1 MWDFARSRLSAHALD
16 DRLLHSAAAL
26 KRRRKVNM
34 EREKLEFDVLFVGAG
49 PANLAG
55 AIHLKKLAQQQGRE
69 IEVCIIEKAESVGA
83 HSLSGAVL
91 DPRALIEL
99 MPDFREKG
107 CPIEE
112 TDLRDGVFYLTATG
126 QLRLPYTPPYM
137 HNKGCFIIS
146 LSKFCAWL
154 ATIAEEVGVNI
165 FPGFAGVEALY
176 DEAGRRVIGVR
187 TGDKGVN
194 KDGKQKSTFEPGVDL
209 LANVT
214 VFGEGPKG
222 SLIREVGTKLGIFAG
237 RMPQVFETAVKEVI
251 EIPAA
256 SPFLTSP
263 FTVLHTFGYPLG
275 LNTKG
280 GGFLYR
286 MKENR
291 VSLGLVVGLDYED
304 PVLEPYQEFL
314 RLKKH
319 PLIADIIRDGKVL
332 QQGAKTLAAG
342 GLYTMPQLAV
352 DGALFVGDSA
362 SMLNVQR
369 LKGIH
374 TAMKSGMLA
383 AETILTA
390 IGKGDVSAAALGGYR
405 VKVDGSWIRNELH
418 AARNFGQA
426 LSQKG
431 IAKFITL
438 GAQFVTG
445 GRGFVDPMNITDD
458 AATLQTG
465 HFRPPTQV
473 QDLDGKLYLDK
484 LTGVY
489 FSGTKHEEDQPCHLL
504 IPDTEVCVTRC
515 WETFRSPC
523 TRFCPGQVYEMIE
536 EDGGRRRLKLTP
548 SNCLHCKTCEIKDP
562 FKNIIWSCPEGGG
575 GPNYSIV

>member
-1 MWDFARSRLSAHALD
+1 
-16 DRLLHSAAAL
+16 
-26 KRRRKVNM
+26 M

-55 AIHLKKLAQQQGRE
+55 AIHLKTRAQQQGRD
-69 IEVCIIEKAESVGA
+69 IEVCIIEKAESIGA

-91 DPRALIEL
+91 DPKALIEL

-137 HNKGCFIIS
+137 HNEGCFIIS

-154 ATIAEEVGVNI
+154 GTIAEEFGVNI

-194 KDGKQKSTFEPGVDL
+194 KDGKPRTNFEPGVDL

-342 GLYTMPQLAV
+342 GLYTLPQLAV

-390 IGKGDVSAAALGGYR
+390 VGKGDVSAATLGDYR
-405 VKVDGSWIRNELH
+405 VKVDGSWIRNELY

-445 GRGFVDPMNITDD
+445 GRGFVDPMNIPDD
-458 AATLQTG
+458 AATLQAG

-504 IPDTEVCVTRC
+504 IPDTELCVTRC

-523 TRFCPGQVYEMIE
+523 TRFCPGQVYEMIQE
-536 EDGGRRRLKLTP
+536 EGGRRRLKLTP

-562 FKNIIWSCPEGGG
+562 FKNIIWTCPEGGG

>member
-1 MWDFARSRLSAHALD
+1 
-16 DRLLHSAAAL
+16 
-26 KRRRKVNM
+26 M

-55 AIHLKKLAQQQGRE
+55 AVHLKKLAQQIGRD
-69 IEVCIIEKAESVGA
+69 IEVCIIEKAESIGA

-91 DPRALIEL
+91 DPKALAEL
-99 MPDFREKG
+99 LPDFREKG

-112 TDLRDGVFYLTATG
+112 TDLRDGVFYLTAGG
-126 QLRLPYTPPYM
+126 QWQLPYTPPYL
-137 HNKGCFIIS
+137 HNTGCFIIS

-154 ATIAEEVGVNI
+154 GTLAEELGVNI

-176 DEAGRRVIGVR
+176 DESGKRVIGVR

-194 KDGKQKSTFEPGVDL
+194 KDGKSKSNFEPGVDL
-209 LANVT
+209 LAKVT

-222 SLIREVGTKLGIFAG
+222 SLIREVAKKLGMFAG
-237 RMPQVFETAVKEVI
+237 KMPQVFETAVKEVI
-251 EIPAA
+251 EIPAS

-263 FTVLHTFGYPLG
+263 FTVIHTFGFPLG

-304 PVLEPYQEFL
+304 SMLEPYQEFL
-314 RLKKH
+314 RFKKH
-319 PLIADIIRDGKVL
+319 PLIADIIQGGRVL
-332 QQGAKTLAAG
+332 QQGAKTLPAG
-342 GLYTMPQLAV
+342 GFYTMPELAV
-352 DGALFVGDSA
+352 DGAVFVGDSA

-369 LKGIH
+369 LKGVH
-374 TAMKSGMLA
+374 MAMKSGMLA
-383 AETILTA
+383 AEAILSA
-390 IGKGDVSAAALGGYR
+390 VEKGDVSTAALREYR
-405 VKVDGSWIRNELH
+405 AKVESSWIRSELY

-431 IAKFITL
+431 ISKFISL
-438 GAQFVTG
+438 GSQMVTG
-445 GRGFVDPMNITDD
+445 GRGFVDPMKITDD
-458 AATLQTG
+458 ALTLKPG
-465 HFRPPTQV
+465 HLRPPTEPQAH
-473 QDLDGKLYLDK
+473 DGKLYLDK

-489 FSGTKHEEDQPCHLL
+489 LSGTKHEEDQPCHLV
-504 IPDTEVCVTRC
+504 IPDPELCVTRC
-515 WETFRSPC
+515 WQTFRSPC
-523 TRFCPGQVYEMIE
+523 TRFCPGYVYEVEVE
-536 EDGGRRRLKLTP
+536 EGGRPRLKLNP

-562 FKNIIWSCPEGGG
+562 FHNIIWTCPEGGG
-575 GPNYSIV
+575 GPKYSIV

>member
-1 MWDFARSRLSAHALD
+1 
-16 DRLLHSAAAL
+16 
-26 KRRRKVNM
+26 M

-55 AIHLKKLAQQQGRE
+55 AIHLKKLAQQQGRD
-69 IEVCIIEKAESVGA
+69 IEVCIIEKAESIGA

-390 IGKGDVSAAALGGYR
+390 VGKGDVSAAALGGYR

-458 AATLQTG
+458 AATLQAG
-465 HFRPPTQV
+465 DFRPPTQV

>member
-1 MWDFARSRLSAHALD
+1 MG
-16 DRLLHSAAAL
+16 
-26 KRRRKVNM
+26 M

-55 AIHLKKLAQQQGRE
+55 AIHLKKIAQQTGQQV
-69 IEVCIIEKAESVGA
+69 EVAIIEKAESIGA

-91 DPRALIEL
+91 DPRALREL
-99 MPDFREKG
+99 MPDFRERG

-112 TDLRDGVFYLTATG
+112 TDLRDAVFYLTPNG
-126 QLRLPYTPPYM
+126 QFRLPYTPPYM
-137 HNKGCFIIS
+137 HNEGCFIIS

-154 ATIAEEVGVNI
+154 GTLAEELGVNV

-176 DEAGRRVIGVR
+176 DEAGRRVMGVR

-194 KDGKQKSTFEPGVDL
+194 KEGKPRSNFEPGVDL
-209 LANVT
+209 LAKVT

-222 SLIREVGTKLGIFAG
+222 SLIREVGKQLGIFAG
-237 RMPQVFETAVKEVI
+237 KMPQVFETAIKEVI
-251 EIPAA
+251 EIPASSA
-256 SPFLTSP
+256 FLAAP
-263 FTVLHTFGYPLG
+263 FTVLHTFGHPLG

-286 MKENR
+286 MKANR

-304 PVLEPYQEFL
+304 AMLEPYQEFL
-314 RLKKH
+314 RFKKH
-319 PLIADIIRDGKVL
+319 PLIAGIIRGGKVL

-352 DGALFVGDSA
+352 DGAVFVGDSA

-383 AETILTA
+383 AETILAA
-390 IGKGDVSAAALGGYR
+390 IAKGDARAAVLEDYR
-405 VKVDGSWIRNELH
+405 TKVDASWIQSELY

-426 LSQKG
+426 LSRKG
-431 IAKFITL
+431 MAKFIAL
-438 GAQFVTG
+438 GAQFVSG
-445 GRGFVDPMNITDD
+445 GRGFVDPMKISDD
-458 AATLQTG
+458 AASLKPGRQVPT
-465 HFRPPTQV
+465 PPV
-473 QDLDGKLYLDK
+473 QDLDGQLYLDK

-489 FSGTKHEEDQPCHLL
+489 LSGTKHEEDQPCHLL
-504 IPDTEVCVTRC
+504 IPDPNLCVTRC
-515 WETFRSPC
+515 WDTFRSPC
-523 TRFCPGQVYEMIE
+523 TRFCPGQVYEMDTTE
-536 EDGGRRRLKLTP
+536 GGRPRLKLNP

-562 FKNIIWSCPEGGG
+562 FKNIVWTCPEGGG
-575 GPNYSIV
+575 GPSYSIV

>member
-1 MWDFARSRLSAHALD
+1 MQ
-16 DRLLHSAAAL
+16 
-26 KRRRKVNM
+26 
-34 EREKLEFDVLFVGAG
+34 REELEFDALFVGAG

-55 AIHLKKLAQQQGRE
+55 AIHLKQLAQQQGRE
-69 IEVCIIEKAESVGA
+69 IEVAVIEKAESVGA

-91 DPRALIEL
+91 DPRALQEL
-99 MPDFREKG
+99 LPDFREKG

-112 TDLRDGVFYLTATG
+112 TDLRDAVFYLTAGG
-126 QLRLPYTPPYM
+126 QFRLPYTPPYM
-137 HNKGCFIIS
+137 HNEGCFIIS

-154 ATIAEEVGVNI
+154 AAIAEELGVNV

-176 DEAGRRVIGVR
+176 DESGRRVTGVR

-194 KDGKQKSTFEPGVDL
+194 KDGQPKSNFEPGVDL
-209 LANVT
+209 LAKVT
-214 VFGEGPKG
+214 IFGEGPKG
-222 SLIREVGTKLGIFAG
+222 SLIREVGKKLGIFTG
-237 RMPQVFETAVKEVI
+237 RMPQVFETAIKEVV
-251 EIPAA
+251 EIPASNA
-256 SPFLTSP
+256 FLSSP

-286 MKENR
+286 MKANR

-304 PVLEPYQEFL
+304 AMLEPYQEFL
-314 RLKKH
+314 RFKKH
-319 PLIADIIRDGKVL
+319 PLVADILRGGKVL

-342 GLYTMPQLAV
+342 GWYTRPQLAV
-352 DGALFVGDSA
+352 DGAVFVGDSA

-383 AETILTA
+383 AETVLAA
-390 IGKGDVSAAALGGYR
+390 IAQDDVRASALESYR
-405 VKVDGSWIRNELH
+405 DQLDGSWVQSELY

-426 LSQKG
+426 LSRKG
-431 IAKFITL
+431 VAKFIAL

-445 GRGFVDPMNITDD
+445 GRGFVDPMKLSDD
-458 AATLQTG
+458 AASLKPG
-465 HFRPPTQV
+465 RREPAPAV
-473 QDLDGKLYLDK
+473 QGLDGQLYVDK

-489 FSGTKHEEDQPCHLL
+489 LSGTKHEEDQPCHLV
-504 IPDTEVCVTRC
+504 IPDPHLCVTRC
-515 WETFRSPC
+515 WEAFRSPC
-523 TRFCPGQVYEMIE
+523 TRFCPGQVYEME
-536 EDGGRRRLKLTP
+536 ATGEGSRRLKLNP

-562 FKNIIWSCPEGGG
+562 FRNIIWTCPEGGG

>member
-1 MWDFARSRLSAHALD
+1 
-16 DRLLHSAAAL
+16 
-26 KRRRKVNM
+26 M

-55 AIHLKKLAQQQGRE
+55 AIHLKKLAQQQGRD
-69 IEVCIIEKAESVGA
+69 IEVGMIEKAESIGA

-91 DPRALIEL
+91 DPKALIEL
-99 MPDFREKG
+99 MPDFRAKG
-107 CPIEE
+107 CPVEE
-112 TDLRDGVFYLTATG
+112 TDLRDGVFYLTTTG
-126 QLRLPYTPPYM
+126 RLRLPYTPPYM
-137 HNKGCFIIS
+137 HNQGCFIIS

-154 ATIAEEVGVNI
+154 GTIAEELGVNI

-176 DEAGRRVIGVR
+176 DEGGRRVIGVR

-194 KDGKQKSTFEPGVDL
+194 KDGKPKTNFEPGVDL
-209 LANVT
+209 LAKVT

-222 SLIREVGTKLGIFAG
+222 SLIREVAQKLGLFAG

-251 EIPAA
+251 EIPTA

-275 LNTKG
+275 LNTRG

-304 PVLEPYQEFL
+304 PMLEPYQEFL
-314 RLKKH
+314 KWKKH

-332 QQGAKTLAAG
+332 QQGAKTLSAG

-390 IGKGDVSAAALGGYR
+390 IEKGDFSAPALGTFASRWMTAGSEASFMPPAISVKRWPGKELPNSSPWAPSSSPAAA
-405 VKVDGSWIRNELH
+405 DSSIR
-418 AARNFGQA
+418 
-426 LSQKG
+426 
-431 IAKFITL
+431 
-438 GAQFVTG
+438 
-445 GRGFVDPMNITDD
+445 
-458 AATLQTG
+458 
-465 HFRPPTQV
+465 
-473 QDLDGKLYLDK
+473 
-484 LTGVY
+484 
-489 FSGTKHEEDQPCHLL
+489 
-504 IPDTEVCVTRC
+504 
-515 WETFRSPC
+515 
-523 TRFCPGQVYEMIE
+523 
-536 EDGGRRRLKLTP
+536 
-548 SNCLHCKTCEIKDP
+548 
-562 FKNIIWSCPEGGG
+562 
-575 GPNYSIV
+575 

>member
-1 MWDFARSRLSAHALD
+1 MQ
-16 DRLLHSAAAL
+16 
-26 KRRRKVNM
+26 
-34 EREKLEFDVLFVGAG
+34 REQLEFDVLFVGAG

-55 AIHLKKLAQQQGRE
+55 AIHLKKLAQQRGRE
-69 IEVCIIEKAESVGA
+69 IEVAIIEKAATVGA

-91 DPRALIEL
+91 DPRALREL

-112 TDLRDGVFYLTATG
+112 TELRDAVYYLTADR
-126 QLRLPYTPPYM
+126 QLRLPYLPPYM
-137 HNKGCFIIS
+137 HNEGCFVIS

-154 ATIAEEVGVNI
+154 GTIAEELGVNV

-176 DEAGRRVIGVR
+176 DESGRQVIGVR

-194 KDGKQKSTFEPGVDL
+194 KEGQRKSNFEPGVDL
-209 LANVT
+209 LAKVT
-214 VFGEGPKG
+214 ILGEGPKG
-222 SLIREVGTKLGIFAG
+222 SLVREIGKKLGIFAG
-237 RMPQVFETAVKEVI
+237 KMPQVFETAIKEVI
-251 EIPAA
+251 ELPAA
-256 SPFLTSP
+256 SPFLSGP
-263 FTVLHTFGYPLG
+263 FTVLHTFGHPLG
-275 LNTKG
+275 LDTKG

-304 PVLEPYQEFL
+304 AMLEPYQAFL

-319 PLIADIIRDGKVL
+319 PLIAGIIRDGKVL

-342 GLYTMPQLAV
+342 GWYTLPQLAV
-352 DGALFVGDSA
+352 DGAVFVGDSA

-383 AETILTA
+383 AEAVLTA
-390 IGKGDVSAAALGGYR
+390 IERGDVRAAVLDGYR
-405 VKVDGSWIRNELH
+405 AAVDGSWIRGELY

-426 LSQKG
+426 LSRKG
-431 IAKFITL
+431 PAKFLAL

-445 GRGFVDPMNITDD
+445 GRGFVDPMTIKDD
-458 AATLQTG
+458 AVGLAAAHLEPA
-465 HFRPPTQV
+465 PPV
-473 QDLDGKLYLDK
+473 GDLDGRLYVDK

-489 FSGTKHEEDQPCHLL
+489 LSGTQHEEDQPCHLL
-504 IPDTEVCVTRC
+504 IPDPDLCVTRC
-515 WETFRSPC
+515 WSTFRSPC
-523 TRFCPGQVYEMIE
+523 TRFCPGQVYEMDTTE
-536 EDGGRRRLKLTP
+536 QGAPRLKLNP

-562 FKNIIWSCPEGGG
+562 FKNIIWTCPEGGG